1 MDTFESFQLSQF
13 NNLTGHF
20 KSGHHLVRSIP
31 SSRSANSESESAGEI
46 EYCEACFTNHTER
59 DVDLFWIGENG
70 VSQKFARIERGGKYK
85 KLALLTQHF
94 VAKDS
99 ETEQAKSFY
108 YQSVSAAVFEG
119 LQFGVGHNTVPKVTI
134 FDG

>member
-31 SSRSANSESESAGEI
+31 SSRSANSESESAVEI

-59 DVDLFWIGENG
+59 DVDLFWTNDNG
-70 VSQKFARIERGGKYK
+70 VSVQFATLKRGDEHK

-99 ETEQAKSFY
+99 ETAQAKSFY
-108 YQSVSAAVFEG
+108 YQSVSAVVFEG

>member
-20 KSGHHLVRSIP
+20 KSGHHLVRSIRSP
-31 SSRSANSESESAGEI
+31 RSAAGEI
-46 EYCEACFTNHTER
+46 EYCEVCFTNHTER
-59 DVDLFWIGENG
+59 DVDLFWIDDDKG
-70 VSQKFARIERGGKYK
+70 SSSKFATIKRGDEHK

-99 ETEQAKSFY
+99 ETGQSKSFY
-108 YQSVSAAVFEG
+108 YQSVSAVVFEG
-119 LQFGVGHNTVPKVTI
+119 LQFGVGHNTVPKVII